1 MDKQKIELSQ
11 QKLLLELSLVST
23 LYKNDRQLSISQI
36 RDVLHNPLYSNEFIR
51 IALQNLVSYGIVA
64 VEFYEKKKTLY
75 QISEFGKYFF
85 EKLLQENSNIKYFS
99 DSIGDIS

>member
-1 MDKQKIELSQ
+1 MIREGGGCKK
-11 QKLLLELSLVST
+11 KLVDSCRGKE
-23 LYKNDRQLSISQI
+23 
-36 RDVLHNPLYSNEFIR
+36 
-51 IALQNLVSYGIVA
+51 
-64 VEFYEKKKTLY
+64 EFYEKKKTLY

>member
-36 RDVLHNPLYSNEFIR
+36 RDVLHNPLYSNER
-51 IALQNLVSYGIVA
+51 
-64 VEFYEKKKTLY
+64 K
-75 QISEFGKYFF
+75 
-85 EKLLQENSNIKYFS
+85 
-99 DSIGDIS
+99 